1 MEDETLR
8 GITEKYIKSIK
19 LQTKFDAVKDE
30 LRKRKQLLE
39 RTISS
44 SLTENELIANWKG
57 KLWRSKCKIWN
68 QLTKNKFSIYLK
80 DCETLENKLKD
91 ITDELQKEKLKNLSY
106 EEKIKDTQ
114 IKQTPEKE

>member
-44 SLTENELIANWKG
+44 SLTENELIAN
-57 KLWRSKCKIWN
+57 
-68 QLTKNKFSIYLK
+68 
-80 DCETLENKLKD
+80 
-91 ITDELQKEKLKNLSY
+91 
-106 EEKIKDTQ
+106 
-114 IKQTPEKE
+114 